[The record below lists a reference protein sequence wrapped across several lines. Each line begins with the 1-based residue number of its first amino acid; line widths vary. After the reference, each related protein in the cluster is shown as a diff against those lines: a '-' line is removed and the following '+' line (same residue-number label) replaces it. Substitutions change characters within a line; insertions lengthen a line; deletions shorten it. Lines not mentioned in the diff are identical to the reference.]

1 MTYDIVFLT
10 TWPSFYKINLYNEIA
25 KHRKIFV
32 IFVIPYTANRKD
44 DFFVGEK
51 DFDYKKIDKGN
62 RFKKT
67 IAAIR
72 LIKRTDYKSLVIS
85 GWESLSCLVAAFISP
100 KSKNAVVVESSIYE
114 SKTSGLKA
122 FIKRIFLS
130 RISIGLPTGISGEA
144 LLRALGFRRRM
155 LQTHGVGIYNRVPK
169 PELRLLEQNATNF
182 LYVGRLSPEKNL
194 KRLIEVFNDMPEF
207 RLSIVGF
214 GPQEEELRPIAKPNT
229 SFLGPI
235 PNKDL
240 PAVYQRHDVFILPSY
255 SETWGLVVE
264 EALNNGIPVALSTRV
279 GASDDFVKERGLGVL
294 FDPYDLNS
302 MKKAI
307 CHISDMQTNNRI
319 RQEIAEIDFQEIEN
333 SQIDTYLH
341 LS

>member
-10 TWPSFYKINLYNEIA
+10 NLPSFYKINLYNEIA

-32 IFVIPYTANRKD
+32 IFTMLDGENRNN

-51 DFDYKKIDKGN
+51 NFDYQRIDNGN
-62 RFKKT
+62 RFGKA
-67 IAAIR
+67 IATAI
-72 LIKRTDYKSLVIS
+72 LIKRTNYSNLIID
-85 GWESLSCLVAAFISP
+85 GWDTLSCWAGVFISP
-100 KSKNAVVVESSIYE
+100 RSKNAVVVESSIYE
-114 SKTSGLKA
+114 SKTFGLKA

-130 RISIGLPTGISGEA
+130 KISIGLPTGTSNEA
-144 LLRALGFRRRM
+144 LLRALGFKRRI

-194 KRLIEVFNDMPEF
+194 KRLIDVFNDMPEF

-214 GPQEEELRPIAKPNT
+214 GPQEEELHTLAKSNI
-229 SFLGPI
+229 SFLGPM
-235 PNKDL
+235 PNKEL
-240 PAVYQRHDVFILPSY
+240 SAIYQRHDVFILPSY
-255 SETWGLVVE
+255 SEPWGLVVE
-264 EALNNGIPVALSTRV
+264 EALNNGLPVALSSRV

-302 MKKAI
+302 MREAI
-307 CHISDMQTNNRI
+307 CHISDNQTNNRI
-319 RQEIAEIDFQEIEN
+319 RQKIAEVDFQEIEN

-341 LS
+341 LV